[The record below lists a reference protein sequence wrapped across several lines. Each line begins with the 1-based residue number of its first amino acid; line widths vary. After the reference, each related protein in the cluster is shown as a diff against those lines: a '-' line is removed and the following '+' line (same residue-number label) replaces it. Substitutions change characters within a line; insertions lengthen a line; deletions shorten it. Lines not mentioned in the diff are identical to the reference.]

1 MKAKM
6 HRSATPTLISSISIH
21 LSLSLLFSLKLLY
34 HQMPMGSPT
43 LPAANSSQ
51 EPAAGPVHERGLL
64 PAVEDLAGER
74 ACRAETEK
82 PCRGDRETV

>member
-21 LSLSLLFSLKLLY
+21 LSLSLSLLLSLKLLY

-43 LPAANSSQ
+43 LPAAT
-51 EPAAGPVHERGLL
+51 VHERGLL

-74 ACRAETEK
+74 ACRAETENA
-82 PCRGDRETV
+82 CRGERRGTFCTG

>member
-21 LSLSLLFSLKLLY
+21 LSLSLSCSHSNCFTIW
-34 HQMPMGSPT
+34 PT

-51 EPAAGPVHERGLL
+51 EPAAWPVHERGLL